1 MARTGRLRYDR
12 LRAMRF
18 ALWARTQNPRHLTPQ
33 RISGLLGISLDAARR
48 WRADWFTATSPIHV
62 EGVPD
67 VLRPTQ
73 SLVTPAA
80 QGGAQ

>member
-1 MARTGRLRYDR
+1 MARTGRQRYDH
-12 LRAMRF
+12 LRA
-18 ALWARTQNPRHLTPQ
+18 
-33 RISGLLGISLDAARR
+33 LGISLDAARR

-73 SLVTPAA
+73 PFVTPAA